1 MRCSIIIRAYNEAKH
16 IGKLLVGLSNQSL
29 MPHEVIL
36 VDSGSTDDTV
46 AIAREFGVKVVSID
60 KRAFTFGRA
69 LNMGCAVASGE
80 ILVFVSAHVYPKHR
94 HWLTDLVEPFSEPNV
109 VLSYGKQRGNEL
121 NHYSEHQIFAKW
133 FPNDS
138 AMPQRSYFCNNAN
151 TAIRRTEW
159 EKRPYDEVLTGL
171 EDLDWAKKAQAEG
184 GWIAYAA
191 QAEIIHVHE
200 ESWATV
206 RNRYRREALA
216 MRRIDETANFGLVD
230 FLRLLPA
237 NILNDLWHA
246 FAEKKLLAEMKS
258 IVLFRYN
265 QMVGTYV
272 GYSGPNEVSD
282 ELRRRFYF
290 PVSRAEKN
298 RETGRDAAEE
308 LDYDT
313 LMKIPERYN
322 FERDEA
328 ERRRQP
334 RH

>member
-1 MRCSIIIRAYNEAKH
+1 MKCSIVIRAYNEAKH

-36 VDSGSTDDTV
+36 VDSGSTDQTV
-46 AIAREFGVKVVSID
+46 AIAREFGVTVISID
-60 KRAFTFGRA
+60 KRSFTFGRA
-69 LNMGCAVASGE
+69 LNLGCAAATGDV
-80 ILVFVSAHVYPKHR
+80 LVFVSAHVYPKHR
-94 HWLTDLVEPFSEPNV
+94 NWLADLIAPFSEPKV

-138 AMPQRSYFCNNAN
+138 VLPQRSYFCNNAN
-151 TAIRRTEW
+151 TAVRRGEW
-159 EKRPYDEVLTGL
+159 ERRPYDETLTGL

-191 QAEIIHVHE
+191 QAEIVHVHE

-216 MRRIDETANFGLVD
+216 MRRIDETANFGMLD

-246 FAEKKLLAEMKS
+246 FVEKRLLAEMKS

-265 QMVGTYV
+265 QMAGTYA

-282 ELRRRFYF
+282 ELRRRFYY
-290 PVSRAEKN
+290 PVSRAEKSGDG
-298 RETGRDAAEE
+298 RRDATEE
-308 LDYDT
+308 LDYEA
-313 LMKIPERYN
+313 LMKERGRYN
-322 FERDEA
+322 FEREGV
-328 ERRRQP
+328 EIRRQP